1 MQEARGHCCPGASI
15 NGQMM
20 IRLIP
25 HRWTDADM
33 IAAVL
38 SRDNVRLE
46 RIYDDCHSYFCR
58 HAGAF
63 FISEANLDDIFQDSL
78 LHLWREIET
87 QRIQIVEGVICRWSD
102 GEAKPM
108 TSSFK
113 TFLMAIAKRKHW
125 EQQRRQ
131 QTESLDA
138 LAGIEAIDIIATARY
153 GEQLPEEDAEQAAR
167 ERIVSD
173 SILNMSPRCRE
184 ILTLFYYEQRTLDDI
199 LMHREANTS
208 KTGLKT
214 SKYKCMQRLR
224 EMVQAQ
230 FKRYGL

>member
-1 MQEARGHCCPGASI
+1 MKIH
-15 NGQMM
+15 
-20 IRLIP
+20 LIP

-33 IAAVL
+33 IEAVTR
-38 SRDNVRLE
+38 RDNARLE
-46 RIYDDCHSYFCR
+46 RIYDDCHAYFCR

-63 FISEANLDDIFQDSL
+63 FISEANLDDIFQESL

-87 QRIQIVEGVICRWSD
+87 QRIQIVAGVICRWHD

-138 LAGIEAIDIIATARY
+138 LASTEAIDIIATARY
-153 GEQLPEEDAEQAAR
+153 GGQLPDDAAEQDAR

-173 SILNMSPRCRE
+173 CILSMSPRCRE

-208 KTGLKT
+208 KMGLKT